1 MTTVHKLK
9 VDPTKPITD
18 VESLRRHL
26 VQAAEVELCAIPLYL
41 YAAYS
46 IKTAGASQ
54 WNPGMSAFRTIR
66 SVVIEEMLH
75 LCLARNLL
83 VAVGGGDMVRFYDRD
98 FMPKYPEPMPHHAPE
113 LMLHLEPCSVEL
125 MQTVFMPFEL
135 PAKAD
140 APPEDDQ
147 YATLGQ
153 FYAAVKAGFDYLDA
167 QGDLWINNQPELQYD
182 NAYWNN
188 DGGGGPIRVVD
199 LASAH
204 DAIDMIV
211 EQGEGMAPGDDEVPV
226 SFPYDPATDPL
237 ELSHYAKFKAIAEGI
252 GAIGDVWPVPT
263 DPSAA
268 DYESPAKELAT
279 LFNAAYSYVLC
290 MIDTIYNTTSETVV
304 PGHRSERYGLER
316 TFIAAMGG
324 LLYPIADLL
333 VRQEAGGFHLHA
345 APTFEYY
352 ELPETGK
359 KEHLEELC
367 RDLVRHYPELG
378 GDDGVQRLIGK
389 LPAV

>member
-9 VDPTKPITD
+9 IDPTKPITD
-18 VESLRRHL
+18 IDSLRRHL

-46 IKTAGASQ
+46 IKTSGYSQ

-98 FMPKYPEPMPHHAPE
+98 FMPAYPEPMPHHAPE

-125 MQTVFMPFEL
+125 MENVFMPFEL
-135 PAKAD
+135 PAKSD
-140 APPEDDQ
+140 APPEDGQ
-147 YATLGQ
+147 YATIGQ
-153 FYAAVKAGFDYLDA
+153 FYAAVKLGFDYLDA
-167 QGDLWINNQPELQYD
+167 KGDLWLENKPELQYN

-188 DGGGGPIRVVD
+188 DGGGNPLRVTD
-199 LASAH
+199 LASAYE
-204 DAIDMIV
+204 AIDTIV
-211 EQGEGMAPGDDEVPV
+211 EQGEGMAPGDDEVPIKW
-226 SFPYDPATDPL
+226 PYDPDKVPL
-237 ELSHYAKFKAIAEGI
+237 ELSHYAKFSAIAAGVDT
-252 GAIGDVWPVPT
+252 IGDVWPVPT
-263 DPSAA
+263 DPSAD
-268 DYESPAKELAT
+268 DYESPARELAL
-279 LFNAAYSYVLC
+279 LFNAAYCYVLC
-290 MIDTIYNTTSETVV
+290 MIDKIYNTSSETVI
-304 PGHRSERYGLER
+304 PGKHSPRYGLER
-316 TFIAAMGG
+316 QFMASMGG

-333 VRQEAGGFHLHA
+333 VQQPAGAFHLHA

-359 KEHLEELC
+359 KEHLQDLCHELT
-367 RDLVRHYPELG
+367 RHYPDLG
-378 GDDGVQRLIGK
+378 GDDGVQALLK
-389 LPAV
+389 NLPDV

>member
-1 MTTVHKLK
+1 MTMVQKLK
-9 VDPTKPITD
+9 IDPTKPITD

-46 IKTAGASQ
+46 IKTSGYYQ

-83 VAVGGGDMVRFYDRD
+83 VAVGGGDMVKFYDPE
-98 FMPKYPEPMPHHAPE
+98 FMPKYPEAMPHHAPE
-113 LMLHLEPCSVEL
+113 LILHLEPCSVEL
-125 MQTVFMPFEL
+125 MQNVFMPFEL
-135 PAKAD
+135 PATKD
-140 APPEDDQ
+140 APPQDAQ

-153 FYAAVKAGFDYLDA
+153 FYAAVRLGFNYLDA
-167 QGDLWINNQPELQYD
+167 QGELWNENQPELQYN

-188 DGGGGPIRVVD
+188 DGGGGPIRVTD
-199 LASAH
+199 LTTAH
-204 DAIDMIV
+204 EAIDMIV
-211 EQGEGMAPGDDEVPV
+211 EQGEGMAPGDEDVPTEW
-226 SFPYDPATDPL
+226 PYDRDTVPL

-252 GAIGDVWPVPT
+252 DSIGDVWPVPT
-263 DPSAA
+263 DPNAA
-268 DYESPAKELAT
+268 DYESPAKELAEF
-279 LFNAAYSYVLC
+279 FNAAYCYVLC
-290 MIDTIYNTTSETVV
+290 MIDTIYETTSKDVI
-304 PGHRSERYGLER
+304 PGKTSMRYGLER
-316 TFIAAMGG
+316 QFIASMGG

-333 VRQEAGGFHLHA
+333 VQQPAGGFHLNA

-359 KEHLEELC
+359 REHLEELC
-367 RDLVRHYPELG
+367 QALVRDYPALG
-378 GDDGVQRLIGK
+378 GDDGVQQLLK
-389 LPAV
+389 KMPSV